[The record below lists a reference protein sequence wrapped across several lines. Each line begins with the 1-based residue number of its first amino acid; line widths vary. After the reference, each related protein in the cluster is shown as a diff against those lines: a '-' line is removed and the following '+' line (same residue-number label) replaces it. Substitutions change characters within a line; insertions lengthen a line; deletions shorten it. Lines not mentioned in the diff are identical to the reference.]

1 MVGGPLKALKGI
13 TVELLVNVLAR
24 STLGLLS
31 AIVLSFLAWRVI
43 GVSFD
48 RPELSLGWFF
58 LMQALLVGGAAAVPT
73 ALAWWNTQSSRR
85 IQLLSVVLILGT
97 AVVGAWL
104 VNEIRGV
111 DTQYALFRG
120 VLRVPVFSRNYM
132 FVSMMLGAVFGGNA
146 VAAALYLYR
155 ALRHRE
161 S

>member
-146 VAAALYLYR
+146 VAAALYFYR
-155 ALRHRE
+155 ALRYRE

>member
-1 MVGGPLKALKGI
+1 M
-13 TVELLVNVLAR
+13 TTELLVNVLAR
-24 STLGLLS
+24 SALGILS
-31 AIVLSFLAWRVI
+31 AIVLSFLVWRLI

-48 RPELSLGWFF
+48 RPELSICWFF
-58 LMQALLVGGAAAVPT
+58 LLQASIVGTAAAVPS
-73 ALAWWNTQSSRR
+73 AFAWWNTQSSRR
-85 IQLLSVVLILGT
+85 IQLMSVALILVT
-97 AVVGAWL
+97 AVASAWL

-132 FVSMMLGAVFGGNA
+132 FASMMFGAVFGGNA
-146 VAAALYLYR
+146 AAAALYLYR

>member
-48 RPELSLGWFF
+48 RPDLSLGWFF
-58 LMQALLVGGAAAVPT
+58 LMQALIVGGAAAVPT

-85 IQLLSVVLILGT
+85 IQLLSVVIILGT

-132 FVSMMLGAVFGGNA
+132 FVSMMLGAAFGGNA